1 MIDQNDEVFLL
12 FLEESQ
18 EHLEDIESDLLELET
33 QQDNLDDDLLNKVFR
48 AVHTVKGGSGFFG
61 LTKIQALAHSMENI
75 LGLIRTHDLN
85 ISSEIV
91 SALLSGA
98 DKLSNMI
105 NTPESMDE
113 IDVKSVI
120 VELDNFDGKNHVE
133 QSLTVSQPSSRNSE
147 INISFD
153 NGPVI
158 FTITE
163 QEVISAQT
171 ADGGGQYV
179 YLIKYDLYKDIE
191 EKGRTPQQVVKE
203 FLQLTF
209 FLDSFT
215 DYSELGTLDS
225 SSDSM
230 DLPFYVLVSTVMDP
244 LIMSEF
250 IGLPPQNIVVVYDS
264 IITASKDIEVT
275 FSQEIQESDIMQG
288 SSPHIENE
296 IPSQSTPEINQPT
309 INPEIIAHVEPSE
322 NQSNSQV
329 KSASNGDTSSPK
341 AKVESRATV
350 RIPVAQL
357 EVLMSLAGELV
368 LTRNELLQKVQKI
381 NSSEINDAAQRVDTI
396 TSELQEA
403 IMVTR
408 MQPVGTVFNK
418 FKRIVHDMSKS
429 LGKEIDFIVEGEE
442 VELDRSIIEAIGD
455 PLTHM
460 VRNSIDHGVEMPSE
474 RIASGKKSVGLI
486 KLSALH
492 QAGQV
497 IIAIQDNGHGI
508 DPKKIGEIAIKK
520 GVVTEE
526 QLTGMSKKDII
537 KLIFAPGFSTAEK
550 ITDISGRGVGMDVVM
565 NSFTKVGG
573 IVDIQSTVGEGTTMT
588 VKLPLT
594 LAIIPS
600 LLLEAEGER
609 FAIPQTNLVELVRI
623 NPEKVQEKIERV
635 GSAAVLRL
643 RGELLPLIKLTNLLE
658 IPETYIDSETGQRQI
673 DNRSNIA
680 DRRSPSSNEEIIT
693 TDLRP
698 GRRKSNTS
706 AINIAVVSAG
716 SNQYGIIVDALLD
729 SEEIV
734 VKPLGTHLSSCKYY
748 AGATILGD
756 GHVAAILD
764 IHSIYEDSISKTV
777 SLIASESSTEASI
790 KEAKDVNNLLL
801 FKNNKN
807 ETLAIPMVL
816 VTRIEKVASSDFMTI
831 GDKRAIQYRGKTLLI
846 LSMNDIGSVG
856 KVDDRDYYNIIVFHI
871 KDQEYGLIAGE
882 VEDVIQF
889 SGEIDGQT
897 YAQPGIMGTFIYEKK
912 LIMLIDL
919 YNLARELLPEM
930 DNTLETNVNE
940 EQTKA
945 ILVVE
950 DSMFFLHQIE
960 ELLEGQGFKT
970 YTAMNG
976 AKGIEELEAN
986 SDISLVLT
994 DIEMP
999 VMDGLEMT
1007 RQIRKMKKYIDI
1019 PIVAIT
1025 SLSSEEDEKNGL
1037 QAGIDEYLI
1046 KMDKE
1051 QIIEVCQNLL
1061 AR

>member
-18 EHLEDIESDLLELET
+18 EHLEDIESDLLELES
-33 QQDNLDDDLLNKVFR
+33 QQDNLDDELLNKVFR

-61 LTKIQALAHSMENI
+61 LTKIQSLAHSMENI
-75 LGLIRTHDLN
+75 LGLIRTHDLQ

-91 SALLSGA
+91 SILLNGA
-98 DKLSNMI
+98 DKLSSMI
-105 NTPESMDE
+105 NSPESMDE
-113 IDVKSVI
+113 VEVESVI
-120 VELDNFDGKNHVE
+120 SELDLFDFNRKQE
-133 QSLTVSQPSSRNSE
+133 ASLLVSQPSSVNSE
-147 INISFD
+147 INISFE
-153 NGPVI
+153 NGPII
-158 FTITE
+158 FTISE

-215 DYSELGTLDS
+215 DYSQLGTLES
-225 SSDSM
+225 SSERM

-250 IGLPPQNIVVVYDS
+250 IGLPPENIVVVYDALVTKRES
-264 IITASKDIEVT
+264 RPIATPSEPLESEIVKSSNFIQSSEQTDTKNTEVIE
-275 FSQEIQESDIMQG
+275 
-288 SSPHIENE
+288 P
-296 IPSQSTPEINQPT
+296 PK
-309 INPEIIAHVEPSE
+309 EIIKEPTKK
-322 NQSNSQV
+322 QTT
-329 KSASNGDTSSPK
+329 KSAK
-341 AKVESRATV
+341 ATKKSKAESRASV

-368 LTRNELLQKVQKI
+368 LTRNELLQKVQ
-381 NSSEINDAAQRVDTI
+381 NLNTSDINDAAQRVDSI

-418 FKRIVHDMSKS
+418 FKRIVHDMSIS

-460 VRNSIDHGVEMPSE
+460 VRNSIDHGVETPIQRSE
-474 RIASGKKSVGLI
+474 AGKDSNGLI
-486 KLSALH
+486 KLSAQH

-497 IIAIQDNGHGI
+497 IIAIEDNGRGI
-508 DPKKIGEIAIKK
+508 DPNIISKIAVKK
-520 GVVTEE
+520 GVVTED
-526 QLTGMSKKDII
+526 QISVMSEKDIV

-550 ITDISGRGVGMDVVM
+550 VTDISGRGVGMDVVM

-573 IVDIQSTVGEGTTMT
+573 VVDISSFVGVGTTMT

-600 LLLEAEGER
+600 LLLKAEGER

-635 GSAAVLRL
+635 GKAAVLRL
-643 RGELLPLIKLTNLLE
+643 RGELLPLVKLTTLLE
-658 IPETYIDSETGQRQI
+658 MPQTFLDPETGIRHI
-673 DNRSNIA
+673 DNRDNIA
-680 DRRSPSSNEEIIT
+680 DRRSPSLTDEELNI
-693 TDLRP
+693 DLRP
-698 GRRKSNTS
+698 GRRKSDMS
-706 AINIAVVSAG
+706 AVNIAIVSAG
-716 SNQYGIIVDALLD
+716 NNQYGIIVDALLD

-756 GHVAAILD
+756 GNVATILD
-764 IHSIYEDSISKTV
+764 IQSIYENSIVKT
-777 SLIASESSTEASI
+777 ASMMVRENLTNQNA
-790 KEAKDVNNLLL
+790 KEAKDVSNFLL
-801 FKNNKN
+801 FRNNEN
-807 ETLAIPMVL
+807 ETLALPMVL
-816 VTRIEKVASSDFMTI
+816 VTRIEKVANSDLMVI
-831 GDKRAIQYRGKTLLI
+831 GDKRAIQYRGDTLLI
-846 LSMNDIGSVG
+846 LNMNDLGSVG
-856 KVDDRDYYNIIVFHI
+856 KLEERDFYNIIVFQI
-871 KDQEYGLIAGE
+871 KGHEYGLIVGE
-882 VEDVIQF
+882 VQDVIQHG
-889 SGEIDGQT
+889 GEIDGQT
-897 YAQPGIMGTFIYEKK
+897 YAQLGIMGTFIEDEK

-919 YNLARELLPEM
+919 YNLANELLPEIQ
-930 DNTLETNVNE
+930 NTEAE
-940 EQTKA
+940 ENTQNQLKS

-960 ELLEGQGFKT
+960 KLLKDLGYNI

-976 AKGIEELEAN
+976 AEGIDALKAN
-986 SDISLVLT
+986 SDISLILT

-999 VMDGLEMT
+999 VMNGLEMT
-1007 RQIRKMKKYIDI
+1007 RKIRSMDQYKEI
-1019 PIVAIT
+1019 PMVAIT

-1037 QAGIDEYLI
+1037 LAGINEYLI

-1051 QIIEVCQNLL
+1051 QIIDVCQKML
-1061 AR
+1061 A